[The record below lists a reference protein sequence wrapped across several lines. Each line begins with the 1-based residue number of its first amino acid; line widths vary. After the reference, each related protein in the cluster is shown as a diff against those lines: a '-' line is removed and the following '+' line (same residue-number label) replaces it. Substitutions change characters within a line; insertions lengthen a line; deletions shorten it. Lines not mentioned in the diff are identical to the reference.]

1 MNDRFADAGVSAT
14 MRLGSLTLLLRGAP
28 GRHVFDMLEDEFE
41 EAPHLLNDRESLTAA
56 STVDAVVEFVVED
69 ACASSGAVP
78 PDGMVVQWHPTGC
91 TIRTEALVACVDT
104 RLVPARVQLTV
115 VAGVTTSFEFKVHL
129 AVVLTRVVFALGRL
143 RLHSAAVA
151 MDGKA
156 ALFVGGKG
164 AGKSTV
170 SIALAR
176 CGGTVL
182 SDDFVLLA
190 RSDLGFTAS
199 GCVSTLRMLSDT
211 RRHFFG
217 DGLEGSFV
225 QAANGIKTQV
235 RIQDHLTAA
244 PYVDYPVGGLFF
256 PHPGGRF
263 EIRSTARQRAF
274 LVLIEQTR
282 RAHRVADKAD
292 HQTYLGFLAA
302 LVQSVPPFD
311 VELSPDFTGLDELA
325 EFVTATVGGGSS

>member
-1 MNDRFADAGVSAT
+1 
-14 MRLGSLTLLLRGAP
+14 
-28 GRHVFDMLEDEFE
+28 MLEDDFE
-41 EAPHLLNDRESLTAA
+41 EAPHILGDRGSSTAA
-56 STVDAVVEFVVED
+56 STADAVVDFVVED
-69 ACASSGAVP
+69 AHASPEAVP
-78 PDGMVVQWHPTGC
+78 PDGMVVQWHPAGC
-91 TIRTEALVACVDT
+91 TIRTEALVARVDT
-104 RLVPARVQLTV
+104 RLVPARVQMTV

-151 MDGKA
+151 MDGVA

-164 AGKSTV
+164 TGKSTV
-170 SIALAR
+170 SIALSR

-182 SDDFVLLA
+182 SDDIVLLA
-190 RSDLGFTAS
+190 RSDSGFTAS

-225 QAANGIKTQV
+225 KAANGIKKQV

-244 PYVDYPVGGLFF
+244 PYVDYPVGGLFL

-263 EIRSTARQRAF
+263 EIRSTSRQRAF
-274 LVLIEQTR
+274 LALIEQTR
-282 RAHRVADKAD
+282 RAHRVADKTD

-302 LVQSVPPFD
+302 LAQSVPAFE
-311 VELSPDFTGLDELA
+311 VELSPDFTGLDKLA
-325 EFVTATVGGGSS
+325 EFVAATVGRGPS